1 MTGALQVTGTGL
13 TSTLELREGKLVGSI
28 NAGRARKIGQML
40 VNRGIVDRAAIDEA
54 FAYQQD
60 FSNGTPFGKILVQ
73 RNHITD
79 DQLRQALRLQLDEE
93 LWDIF
98 SLKEGNYK
106 FEHGSAESVGRDLLI
121 ELEVEPLILEG
132 TRKVD
137 EWSRISKN
145 ITNLLAVPVVV
156 GFSDPSDRELMHLNP
171 QEWNV
176 LSLVNGYSDLGC
188 IAGRSGLGRFETFRI
203 INSFLANGLVELKNV
218 NLQPGDNVEI
228 FDSRDADAAKKAK
241 AKTSESQQHGEQSST
256 ALASLMARFR
266 ESEARP
272 TDTPATGRL
281 TFASPASFVA
291 ALCNRILEDLMKNP
305 DFIVNPDDARL
316 AERFWRKV
324 LMDCPRADLVTAE
337 QNILNAGI
345 FDRYLEPG
353 GVEGPLKPIYLE
365 TMEALNRF
373 LRVLYQ
379 LATLRL
385 GSRTAR
391 HLFVNI
397 LDDYRKR
404 STIGQSDLF
413 FFNEFAGRA
422 LE

>member
-1 MTGALQVTGTGL
+1 
-13 TSTLELREGKLVGSI
+13 
-28 NAGRARKIGQML
+28 
-40 VNRGIVDRAAIDEA
+40 
-54 FAYQQD
+54 
-60 FSNGTPFGKILVQ
+60 
-73 RNHITD
+73 
-79 DQLRQALRLQLDEE
+79 
-93 LWDIF
+93 
-98 SLKEGNYK
+98 
-106 FEHGSAESVGRDLLI
+106 
-121 ELEVEPLILEG
+121 
-132 TRKVD
+132 
-137 EWSRISKN
+137 
-145 ITNLLAVPVVV
+145 
-156 GFSDPSDRELMHLNP
+156 
-171 QEWNV
+171 
-176 LSLVNGYSDLGC
+176 LSLINGYSDLGC

-203 INSFLANGLVELKNV
+203 INSFLTSGLVTLKNESA
-218 NLQPGDNVEI
+218 QPGDSVEI
-228 FDSRDADAAKKAK
+228 FDVREAPAANQKVRTRAGE
-241 AKTSESQQHGEQSST
+241 THPGEQSST

-266 ESEARP
+266 ESESRP
-272 TDTPATGRL
+272 AENSATGRL
-281 TFASPASFVA
+281 TFASPSSFVS

-305 DFIVNPDDARL
+305 DFIVNPDDAWL
-316 AERFWRKV
+316 AERYWRKV

-337 QNILNAGI
+337 MNVLNADT
-345 FDRYLEPG
+345 FDRYLESG

-397 LDDYRKR
+397 LDEYRKR